1 MFRLNDSGNKHPS
14 SMSHAQK
21 VACDILNMSRSD
33 FEDLM
38 APVDASRKRGD
49 EGEEKDV
56 LVATQQDETWRMR
69 VEKIA
74 AENVR
79 HCRVLS
85 TTFNALNFLRWAT

>member
-38 APVDASRKRGD
+38 APVDASRRRGENED
-49 EGEEKDV
+49 SGPEAV
-56 LVATQQDETWRMR
+56 VATQQDEIWRMK

-74 AENVR
+74 TENVIF
-79 HCRVLS
+79 C
-85 TTFNALNFLRWAT
+85 

>member
-1 MFRLNDSGNKHPS
+1 MFFFRLNDSGNKYPS

-38 APVDASRKRGD
+38 APVDANKKRGE
-49 EGEEKDV
+49 EGDTGAEAIV
-56 LVATQQDETWRMR
+56 TSQQDEIWKMK

-74 AENVR
+74 TENVR
-79 HCRVLS
+79 IY
-85 TTFNALNFLRWAT
+85 F